1 MAILV
6 SDTSVLIE
14 LERGGLLEPAFS
26 FGLIMVVPDLLY
38 QNEIENENGPYL
50 RALGLGVVSLTPDE
64 VALAQTIRE
73 QRPALSLPDC
83 FALSCALR
91 QDHVLVTGDMK
102 LRNEAKA
109 RNAKVCGM
117 LWILDQMELS
127 GKFSFKLLHEGLS
140 RISAHQ
146 RCRLPKDE
154 IEARLTRYSAT

>member
-14 LERGGLLEPAFS
+14 LERGGLLESAFS
-26 FGLIMVVPDLLY
+26 FGLVMVVPDLLY
-38 QNEIENENGPYL
+38 QNELEQENGPYL

-64 VALAQTIRE
+64 VTLAQEINV

-91 QDHVLVTGDMK
+91 QDHILVTGDMK
-102 LRNEAKA
+102 LRNEATN

-117 LWILDQMELS
+117 LWIMDQMELS
-127 GKFSFKLLHEGLS
+127 GKFSSTLLFEGLS
-140 RISAHQ
+140 RIAAHQ

-154 IEARLTRYSAT
+154 VSARLLKWAA

>member
-38 QNEIENENGPYL
+38 RNELEGENGPYL
-50 RALGLGVVSLTPDE
+50 RTLGLGVVSLTPDE
-64 VALAQTIRE
+64 VALAQAIME
-73 QRPALSLPDC
+73 HRPALSLPDC

-91 QDHVLVTGDMK
+91 QDHVLVTGDQK
-102 LRNEAKA
+102 LRSEAKA
-109 RNAKVCGM
+109 RNAEVYGM

-127 GKFSFKLLHEGLS
+127 GKFSFTLLYEGLS
-140 RISAHQ
+140 RISAHK

-154 IEARLTRYSAT
+154 VAARLLRWTH

>member
-38 QNEIENENGPYL
+38 QNEIEEENGPYL
-50 RALGLGVVSLTPDE
+50 RTLGLGVVSLTPDE
-64 VALAQTIRE
+64 VELAQTIKE

-91 QDHVLVTGDMK
+91 QEHVLVTGDQK
-102 LRNEAKA
+102 LRNEAIA
-109 RNAKVCGM
+109 RNAKARGL

-127 GKFSFKLLHEGLS
+127 GKFSSKLLHEGLC

-146 RCRLPKDE
+146 RCRLPKNE
-154 IEARLTRYSAT
+154 VHERLLRWAP

>member
-6 SDTSVLIE
+6 SDTSILIE

-38 QNEIENENGPYL
+38 QNEIENENGSYL
-50 RALGLGVVSLTPDE
+50 RMLGLGVVSLTPDE
-64 VALAQTIRE
+64 VALAQTIKE
-73 QRPALSLPDC
+73 QRPALSLPDS

-91 QDHVLVTGDMK
+91 QDHVLVTGDQK

-109 RNAKVCGM
+109 RNVKVCGL
-117 LWILDQMELS
+117 LWIFDQMELS
-127 GKFSFKLLHEGLS
+127 GKFSSNLLHEGLS

-154 IEARLTRYSAT
+154 VAARLLRWTS

>member
-14 LERGGLLEPAFS
+14 LERGGVLEPAFS
-26 FGLIMVVPDLLY
+26 FGLTMVVPDLLY
-38 QNEIENENGPYL
+38 QNEIEEENGPYL
-50 RALGLGVVSLTPDE
+50 RTLGLGVVSLTPDE
-64 VALAQTIRE
+64 VVLAQTIKE

-91 QDHVLVTGDMK
+91 QEHVLVTGDQK
-102 LRNEAKA
+102 LRNEART
-109 RNAKVCGM
+109 RNAKVCGL

-127 GKFSFKLLHEGLS
+127 GKFSSKLLYEGLS

-146 RCRLPKDE
+146 RCRLPKNE
-154 IEARLTRYSAT
+154 VHERLLRWAP

>member
-14 LERGGLLEPAFS
+14 LERGGLLESAFS
-26 FGLIMVVPDLLY
+26 FGLVMVVPDLLY
-38 QNEIENENGPYL
+38 QNELEQENGPYL

-64 VALAQTIRE
+64 VTLAQAINV

-91 QDHVLVTGDMK
+91 QDHILVTGDMK
-102 LRNEAKA
+102 LRNEATN

-117 LWILDQMELS
+117 LWIMDQMELS
-127 GKFSFKLLHEGLS
+127 GKFSSTLLFEGLS
-140 RISAHQ
+140 RIAAHQ

-154 IEARLTRYSAT
+154 VSARLLKWAA